1 MLTLLIALG
10 ALLIAVVGCALL
22 SPGERR
28 DQLME
33 DIAQS
38 FF

>member
-1 MLTLLIALG
+1 MVTLLIAVG
-10 ALLIAVVGCALL
+10 ALLVAVIGAAFLD
-22 SPGERR
+22 PDEEREH
-28 DQLME
+28 LME

>member
-1 MLTLLIALG
+1 MVTLLIAVG
-10 ALLIAVVGCALL
+10 ALLVAIVGCALL
-22 SPGERR
+22 SPDENRE
-28 DQLME
+28 QLMQ